1 MEANDLTH
9 DQNDLDYL
17 YRLPKYIR
25 RWERS
30 DDKSRDERDWV
41 LKDLYIYQWKDVEP
55 DKIPQADNSRWWAIS
70 YPG

>member
-1 MEANDLTH
+1 MTEKA
-9 DQNDLDYL
+9 
-17 YRLPKYIR
+17 
-25 RWERS
+25 

-55 DKIPQADNSRWWAIS
+55 DEIAQADNSRWWAIS